1 MIPHSEIKL
10 ILPHRHPMLLV
21 DAVLAIEPGSRVA
34 AIKNISRSEP
44 CFDRLGPDAGDEA
57 YAYPASLIIE
67 SFCQSAGILKILSDR
82 EQAPA
87 ADSVMLFGSM
97 SNVRFH
103 GDAFAGERLTHEV
116 RLDAAL
122 TDAAVFSGEVRS
134 GERLVATIERVVV
147 AVRPASAVGAPT
159 DAEPLGVPVPAGVG
173 GRS

>member
-1 MIPHSEIKL
+1 
-10 ILPHRHPMLLV
+10 
-21 DAVLAIEPGSRVA
+21 
-34 AIKNISRSEP
+34 
-44 CFDRLGPDAGDEA
+44 
-57 YAYPASLIIE
+57 
-67 SFCQSAGILKILSDR
+67 
-82 EQAPA
+82 
-87 ADSVMLFGSM
+87 M

-147 AVRPASAVGAPT
+147 AVRPASALGAPT
-159 DAEPLGVPVPAGVG
+159 DAEPLGVPVPVGVG